1 MTEDQQFYTPK
12 ECATLLRYSNSSAFL
27 RAFRA
32 AGFTT
37 LGRPRGKTLIKVKD
51 LETFLQHNDT
61 QQSTTEYN

>member
-32 AGFTT
+32 SGFRT
-37 LGRPRGKTLIKVKD
+37 LGRPRGKTLIKAKD
-51 LETFLQHNDT
+51 LESFLQDSGLQPLT
-61 QQSTTEYN
+61 SEYN